1 MWLSVTE
8 TERLAYGQSLTLPL
22 ANILGER
29 LETGREGS
37 PVQVLCLR
45 EGLLFCSSLSERQ
58 TEELRVTVSLFI
70 HSSTWEQVLAYWLRC
85 CGETALRA
93 RSWLGDRPAQGAQGA
108 QGSRRPWVVVRIQH
122 FSHSYFSYTVCISQ
136 MQWQSSSS
144 VVVEEWMGCV
154 KK

>member
-1 MWLSVTE
+1 MSVTE

-93 RSWLGDRPAQGAQGA
+93 RS
-108 QGSRRPWVVVRIQH
+108 
-122 FSHSYFSYTVCISQ
+122 
-136 MQWQSSSS
+136 
-144 VVVEEWMGCV
+144 
-154 KK
+154 